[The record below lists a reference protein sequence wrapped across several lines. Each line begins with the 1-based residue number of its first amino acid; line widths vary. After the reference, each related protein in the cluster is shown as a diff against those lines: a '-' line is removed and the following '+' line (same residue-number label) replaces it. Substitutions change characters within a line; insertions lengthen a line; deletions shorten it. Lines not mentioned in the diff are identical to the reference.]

1 MVSNDN
7 GSIRQRK
14 GKGKKKPRGTTEGKQ
29 EPGKHNQQPPESE
42 VCTPTAIGTP
52 RDGSSTPDKKNVS
65 KSFVQTTLDKQLVI
79 YTPQKR
85 IRRRRW
91 FIAGIVIGV
100 LTALLAIL
108 YANPTHN
115 THINHIQSLLE
126 DFEISSLLP
135 ESLLP
140 EEFVK
145 DISRLLALDEAGP
158 DTKTYATGEFEPA
171 LSLVKEEG
179 LTKMHNVILVPGIIS
194 SGLESWS
201 TSSCSRP
208 YFRQRLWGTS
218 TMFKAIL
225 LDKECWVQHMMLDK
239 KSGLDPPNIKLRAA
253 QGLDAADY
261 FITGYWIWG
270 KAIENLAALGYD
282 SNDMALAAYD
292 WRLSYYD
299 LERRDQYFS
308 RLQSKIEVGLRASG
322 RKTVLVTHSMG
333 SQVLQYFMKWVESDL
348 GGKGGPT
355 WVNTHIEAIVNLAGS
370 PLGVPK
376 TLASLLSG
384 EQRETV
390 QPLASYLLDH
400 FMNRRELARIFRSWT
415 GLPSL
420 LPKGGDAIW
429 GNLNG
434 APDDPIS
441 NVTKAN
447 SMTNTSSTTEDPL
460 TAVSYGAQ
468 IRFDDGH
475 NDLANQTMEGALKL
489 LLNAL
494 DADETRLMERDYSYG
509 IHRTQRE
516 MDKHKDDH
524 RMWTNPLQHQLPN
537 APNLTIYCLYGH
549 GASTERAYYYTA
561 DNFSIDELHQ
571 EPGTPSMRI
580 DRAQRAHL
588 SNVDIGIVHGEG
600 DGTVPLLSLGYMCAA
615 GWRKKLFNPHGV
627 RVVTREFVHNPLAA
641 FKDIRGGAEAAD
653 HINILGNRH
662 VTADMLR
669 VVSGKG
675 HLINDQFSS
684 NILEYAKRIN
694 I

>member
-1 MVSNDN
+1 MSYLPVARGTD
-7 GSIRQRK
+7 
-14 GKGKKKPRGTTEGKQ
+14 GKKEL
-29 EPGKHNQQPPESE
+29 GKHNQQSPESE

-52 RDGSSTPDKKNVS
+52 RDGSSTPDKKNIS
-65 KSFVQTTLDKQLVI
+65 TSFVQTTIDKQLVI
-79 YTPQKR
+79 YEPQKR
-85 IRRRRW
+85 IGRRRW

-100 LTALLAIL
+100 FAALFSIL
-108 YANPTHN
+108 YVNPTHN
-115 THINHIQSLLE
+115 THINRIQSLLE

-145 DISRLLALDEAGP
+145 DISRLLALDEP
-158 DTKTYATGEFEPA
+158 SQDTTAHATGEFEPA
-171 LSLVKEEG
+171 LTLVEEEG

-239 KSGLDPPNIKLRAA
+239 VSGLDPPNIKLRAA

-333 SQVLQYFMKWVESDL
+333 SQVLQYFMKWVESDM

-400 FMNRRELARIFRSWT
+400 FMNRKELARIFRSWT

-434 APDDPIS
+434 APDDPII
-441 NVTKAN
+441 
-447 SMTNTSSTTEDPL
+447 
-460 TAVSYGAQ
+460 SYGAQ
-468 IRFDDGH
+468 IRFDDGSG
-475 NDLANQTMEGALKL
+475 DLANQTMEGALKL
-489 LLNAL
+489 LLHAL
-494 DADETRLMERDYSYG
+494 DANETRLLERDYSYG
-509 IHRTQRE
+509 IHRTQNE
-516 MDKHKDDH
+516 MDKYKDEH

-561 DNFSIDELHQ
+561 DNSSIDVLH
-571 EPGTPSMRI
+571 EDSGTPSLRI
-580 DRAQRAHL
+580 DRAHRAHL
-588 SNVDIGIVHGEG
+588 SNVDIGIVNGEG
-600 DGTVPLLSLGYMCAA
+600 DGTVPLLSLGYMCAS

-627 RVVTREFVHNPLAA
+627 RVVTREFAHNPLTG
-641 FKDIRGGAEAAD
+641 FKDIRGGSEAAD

-675 HLINDQFSS
+675 HLINDQISS